1 MTEGTTRFVFGS
13 WLVLLAALIGLGIA
27 LFNYLWS
34 DNGIHG
40 TGGALLVVASTVVML
55 LVAGALL
62 RWATSMPRWLRAALL
77 FLLLVDI
84 VGTGFA
90 AY

>member
-1 MTEGTTRFVFGS
+1 MTERTTRFVFGS

-34 DNGIHG
+34 GNGIHG

-62 RWATSMPRWLRAALL
+62 RWAAAASRRLRKVAGS
-77 FLLLVDI
+77 V
-84 VGTGFA
+84 
-90 AY
+90 